1 MKKVIFSLLLL
12 SSFFVSKAQE
22 KMLAADQNPNYKI
35 SQDKYLAAQ
44 EKLSTNMNTTVQET
58 YKAYDWTEAKQEK
71 KQQRIARR
79 QERRLARINNPS
91 YNGYNGYNFNGY
103 GFSNNYW
110 DYLLWTTPS
119 LFYHRRF

>member
-12 SSFFVSKAQE
+12 NSFFVSKAQE
-22 KMLAADQNPNYKI
+22 KVLTSDQNPNYKI
-35 SQDKYLAAQ
+35 SQDKYLATQ
-44 EKLSTNMNTTVQET
+44 EKLSANMNTTVQET

-79 QERRLARINNPS
+79 QERRLARINNP
-91 YNGYNGYNFNGY
+91 GYNGYNFNGY

-110 DYLLWTTPS
+110 DYLLWTTPN